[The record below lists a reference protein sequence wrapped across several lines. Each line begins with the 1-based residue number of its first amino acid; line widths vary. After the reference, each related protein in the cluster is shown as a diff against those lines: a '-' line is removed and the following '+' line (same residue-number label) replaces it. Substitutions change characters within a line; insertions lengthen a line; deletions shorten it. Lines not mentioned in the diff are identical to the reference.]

1 MLQIPIDEPSFGYKL
16 GNMGI
21 LKTVFV
27 NCQVRS
33 DSLKLSIDILSI
45 FIQTS
50 NQLECHWMSELLKP
64 NLFLSHD

>member
-33 DSLKLSIDILSI
+33 NSLKLSIDILTKLI
-45 FIQTS
+45 RMAL
-50 NQLECHWMSELLKP
+50 NV
-64 NLFLSHD
+64 

>member
-33 DSLKLSIDILSI
+33 DSLKLSIDILTKLI
-45 FIQTS
+45 RMAL
-50 NQLECHWMSELLKP
+50 NV
-64 NLFLSHD
+64 